1 MLRPYSNRGNLV
13 SSLVN
18 TREKGRAIMDGVR
31 NVYYGMTTDRL
42 RTLRSKKVVE
52 LQRFEGAHHTY
63 FSQQEARKL
72 RQQITWID
80 AVLRLRAEQVEL
92 F

>member
-1 MLRPYSNRGNLV
+1 
-13 SSLVN
+13 
-18 TREKGRAIMDGVR
+18 MDAVR

-42 RTLRSKKVVE
+42 RELRSRKVVE
-52 LQRFEGAHHTY
+52 LQRWDGKHHTY

-80 AVLRLRAEQVEL
+80 AVLAARAAQIAL
-92 F
+92 FE